1 MDKTIKL
8 WNLTT
13 DGKANLTITG
23 HKGSINAIDF
33 YKGDRPHFA
42 SGSDDKTI
50 KIWDYQ
56 TRQCLS
62 TVETHTMAVTS
73 IYFHPDLPIIFSTS
87 EDGKSI
93 IHHSNSYN
101 VLNTLEYNLGMA
113 WATCTSA

>member
-1 MDKTIKL
+1 MSKFASGSMDKTIKL

-13 DGKANLTITG
+13 DGKANMTITG
-23 HKGSINAIDF
+23 HKGSVNAIDF

-42 SGSDDKTI
+42 TGSDDKTI

-62 TVETHTMAVTS
+62 TIETHTMAVTS

-101 VLNTLEYNLGMA
+101 VLNTL
-113 WATCTSA
+113 